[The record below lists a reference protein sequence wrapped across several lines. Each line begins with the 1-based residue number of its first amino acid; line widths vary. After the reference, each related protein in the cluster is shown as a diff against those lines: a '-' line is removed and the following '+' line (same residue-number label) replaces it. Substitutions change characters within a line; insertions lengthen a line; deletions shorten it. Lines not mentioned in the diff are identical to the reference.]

1 MGLFCH
7 GSGTARVSIMES
19 VKEFIRKHQD
29 MLTDMRP
36 PCDCAESVPRY
47 AACLKSPDCLEAMNE
62 TETLKVK
69 ECIMDDKCSS
79 NFRQMTQLFVE
90 HHKAAMEQHV
100 AVENCNTSVVF
111 SVSSSPCVAGRCGRF
126 GRCYHY
132 MSGGFVFSTCVCSK
146 GYRGWDCTEDSQ
158 VPTNMSILLA
168 TLLLT
173 LSNLLF
179 FPSIYMAV
187 KRRYYTEGVI
197 YFFAMF
203 FSIFYHACDAGEDE
217 YSFCLVKIGVLQ
229 FCDFYCGLLSIWV
242 TLVAMAHIR
251 SEFVSLLHMF
261 GAILLAFGTELN
273 KQSLWVFLAPALTG
287 ICLISTSWGLRCTK
301 SRKLFPSRRYL
312 SVWLPFG
319 LTLVVAG
326 LVCYAFLQTKQNYHI
341 VHSIW
346 HMVMALSILCLLPSR
361 KSFLPKC

>member
-1 MGLFCH
+1 
-7 GSGTARVSIMES
+7 MES

-29 MLTDMRP
+29 MLADMRP

-146 GYRGWDCTEDSQ
+146 GYRGWDCTEDS
-158 VPTNMSILLA
+158 
-168 TLLLT
+168 
-173 LSNLLF
+173 
-179 FPSIYMAV
+179 
-187 KRRYYTEGVI
+187 R
-197 YFFAMF
+197 
-203 FSIFYHACDAGEDE
+203 
-217 YSFCLVKIGVLQ
+217 
-229 FCDFYCGLLSIWV
+229 
-242 TLVAMAHIR
+242 
-251 SEFVSLLHMF
+251 
-261 GAILLAFGTELN
+261 
-273 KQSLWVFLAPALTG
+273 KQ
-287 ICLISTSWGLRCTK
+287 
-301 SRKLFPSRRYL
+301 
-312 SVWLPFG
+312 
-319 LTLVVAG
+319 
-326 LVCYAFLQTKQNYHI
+326 
-341 VHSIW
+341 
-346 HMVMALSILCLLPSR
+346 
-361 KSFLPKC
+361 